1 MNSTERM
8 RIRETI
14 QDIHFIITRFDGVEI
29 KKRDFL
35 NSLERL
41 LDRLWKLSE

>member
-8 RIRETI
+8 KIRETI

-29 KKRDFL
+29 KKSDFL
-35 NSLERL
+35 NSLENL
-41 LDRLWKLSE
+41 LERLWKLSE